1 MGLFDF
7 LGLGSGSAEKTVSK
21 HVNKLTHAYVQ
32 SEDRMRAA
40 ELLAAMGTEEA
51 LFGLLKRFDLTVDK
65 SYQDMEEKVYVKDLL
80 VSKGQTAVAPIQR
93 FMKNSENPSWP
104 ERILSY
110 ILADDEAVI
119 SVLLEVLKS
128 PEIQGDTRGLRRA
141 RLLSLLLKYQDPR
154 IPASVL
160 PFLHDFDEGVR
171 FTAVEAVDAQEAA
184 DPCREELFNVM
195 TGPDEEST
203 RVRRRILEIF
213 VKRQWSVAEWLDT
226 LEGWLPE
233 GFTVVG
239 DKVVEG

>member
-7 LGLGSGSAEKTVSK
+7 LGLGSGSAEKTVAK
-21 HVNKLTHAYVQ
+21 HVAKLTHAYVQ

-40 ELLAAMGTEEA
+40 ELLAGIGTDEA

-80 VSKGQTAVAPIQR
+80 VSKGQAAIGPIQR
-93 FMKNSENPSWP
+93 FLKNSENPNWP

-110 ILADDEAVI
+110 ILGDEALVI
-119 SVLLEVLKS
+119 GVLLEVLKS

-141 RLLSLLLKYQDPR
+141 RLLSLLLKYQDSR
-154 IPASVL
+154 ITSSVL

-171 FTAVEAVDAQEAA
+171 FTAVEAIDAQDEA
-184 DPCREELFNVM
+184 DHVREELFNVM

-203 RVRRRILEIF
+203 RVRRRILEVF
-213 VKRQWSVAEWLDT
+213 VKKQWSVAEWLDT
-226 LEGWLPE
+226 LQGWLPE
-233 GFTVVG
+233 GFALVG